1 MTRLSGIAEHSEAWQ
16 ENTNNKPPTPT
27 SLTRLRSYWL
37 KPVTPAPGYHSL
49 RPHVPRLL
57 FTFEFEAR
65 DQIANTQTAKIVASV
80 AKPMIAQPA
89 A

>member
-1 MTRLSGIAEHSEAWQ
+1 
-16 ENTNNKPPTPT
+16 
-27 SLTRLRSYWL
+27 
-37 KPVTPAPGYHSL
+37 
-49 RPHVPRLL
+49 L